1 MCCIVLLLFISIF
14 LLGVVC
20 KIKIGN
26 HNVLTV
32 NNLFLIGSWIWVY
45 LKFKL
50 RIVNRG
56 VVRRNRY
63 FPASHFRRNLV
74 SYILLKVD
82 LVKNNRA
89 SKKRFSSR
97 VERKP
102 FRSGCS
108 KTALIKPRLE
118 SFPEATVYE
127 CSFMLLDKGYA
138 FSSRISR

>member
-1 MCCIVLLLFISIF
+1 MCCIVLLFFISIF
-14 LLGVVC
+14 LLEVVS

-32 NNLFLIGSWIWVY
+32 NNLFLIGSWICVY
-45 LKFKL
+45 LTFKL

-63 FPASHFRRNLV
+63 FLASHFRRNLV
-74 SYILLKVD
+74 SYILVLKVYF
-82 LVKNNRA
+82 VKNNRV

-118 SFPEATVYE
+118 SFPEAYRLR
-127 CSFMLLDKGYA
+127 M
-138 FSSRISR
+138 

>member
-1 MCCIVLLLFISIF
+1 MCCIVLLLFVSII
-14 LLGVVC
+14 LLEVVS

-63 FPASHFRRNLV
+63 FLASHVRRNLV

-82 LVKNNRA
+82 FVKNNRA
-89 SKKRFSSR
+89 SKKRRFSSR

-102 FRSGCS
+102 YRSGCS

-118 SFPEATVYE
+118 SFAEATVYE
-127 CSFMLLDKGYA
+127 CSFM
-138 FSSRISR
+138 